1 MEHCYRIFHLHTELL
16 KNESRIDINSN
27 EGVLPRRNR
36 SRTRSGDSLS
46 EDIPNNSQSVKRERN
61 LGSSGEE
68 DRDDEIY
75 NDEEL
80 RIRRNSVRQS
90 SKDDDENDRDSDDD
104 RGRRSSGSSQRRSSS
119 DPMNLSVVKS
129 NNEDSDDGNIDVE
142 TIGNAPPKVSECQ
155 ESKPKIFCP

>member
-1 MEHCYRIFHLHTELL
+1 M
-16 KNESRIDINSN
+16 
-27 EGVLPRRNR
+27 PRRNR

-46 EDIPNNSQSVKRERN
+46 DDIPNSQGVKHERN

-80 RIRRNSVRQS
+80 RIRRDSVRQS
-90 SKDDDENDRDSDDD
+90 SKDDEENDRDSDDD

-129 NNEDSDDGNIDVE
+129 NNEDSDDGQIDVE

-155 ESKPKIFCP
+155 ESKPKIF